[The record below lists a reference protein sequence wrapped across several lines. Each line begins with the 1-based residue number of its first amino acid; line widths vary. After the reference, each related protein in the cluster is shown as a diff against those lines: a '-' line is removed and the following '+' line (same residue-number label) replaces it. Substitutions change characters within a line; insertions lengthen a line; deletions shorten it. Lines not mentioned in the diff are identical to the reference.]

1 MKVAIDI
8 SPLKSAHQFRGVGSY
23 TKRLVEALQLIKVP
37 NFSFQL
43 IEEGKIPD
51 DCDIVHYPYFD
62 LFFLTLP
69 LRKSKPTVVTIHDVT
84 PLVFPQHFPPGIKGK
99 IKFQIQKL
107 SLKGVKAVI
116 TDSKNSK
123 KDIANWL
130 AYPKEKIYVIPL
142 APGKEFK
149 KLEIGNKQSLLLHNW
164 KLEIKEKYR
173 LPETFLLY
181 VGDVN
186 YNKNIPGLIRAFKQ
200 IHTSEVSPRLW
211 RGPSTSEVGLV
222 LVGKAFTDESLI
234 ETRKILQL
242 IKALNLNNQI
252 KILGWVSDKDLPMIY
267 NLATV
272 YCQPSFYEG
281 FGLPVLEAMACGCP
295 VVAANT
301 SSLPEVCGKAA
312 VMVNPYDINDIA
324 NGLEKVIRETKI
336 RNTLKEKGLVWVK
349 NFSWEKAANQTIK
362 VYQNVYQEN
371 KHSLLLRNK

>member
-8 SPLKSAHQFRGVGSY
+8 FPLKSAHQFRGVGSY
-23 TKRLVEALQLIKVP
+23 TKRLVEALQLIKLP
-37 NFSFQL
+37 NFSVQL
-43 IEEGKIPD
+43 IKQGKIPSN
-51 DCDIVHYPYFD
+51 CNIVHYPYFD
-62 LFFLTLP
+62 LFWLTLP
-69 LRKSKPTVVTIHDVT
+69 IKKPKPRVVTIHDVI

-99 IKFQIQKL
+99 IKFQIQKF

-130 AYPKEKIYVIPL
+130 TYPKEKIYVVPL
-142 APGKEFK
+142 APGKEFRP
-149 KLEIGNKQSLLLHNW
+149 ITNHQSLIAT
-164 KLEIKEKYR
+164 KKKYQ
-173 LPETFLLY
+173 LPDTFVLY

-186 YNKNIPGLIRAFKQ
+186 YNKNIPGLVKACKKIK
-200 IHTSEVSPRLW
+200 VP
-211 RGPSTSEVGLV
+211 LV
-222 LVGKAFTDESLI
+222 IVGKQAVEKNIDRRHPENRDLVW
-234 ETRKILQL
+234 LQTYCQSPVTSHQSPVVTL
-242 IKALNLNNQI
+242 T
-252 KILGWVSDKDLPMIY
+252 GFVPDGDLVAIY

-301 SSLPEVCGKAA
+301 LSLSEICGKAA
-312 VMVNPYDINDIA
+312 VMVNPYDINSIA

-336 RNTLKEKGLVWVK
+336 RNTLKEKGLAWVK
-349 NFSWEKAANQTIK
+349 NFSWERAANQTIK

-371 KHSLLLRNK
+371 K